1 MGGRGA
7 EIKIKT
13 HEDTDI
19 LEWYVSGD
27 GMWINN
33 YLRGLNNEIT
43 LTDEELSGISRL
55 DKATNERIK
64 EDTLY
69 RSVDASAIFGKM
81 TQSQYEN
88 LWNYIQGGEN
98 ALGKGA
104 YAQKVM
110 AEAKRMANAPLNKI
124 ITDKGYMSTTTD
136 SAIAEEWGGFT
147 GSSKPVVLKIKTSKN
162 TRGKDISF
170 LDRNVSEDMAQ
181 KERLLKRG
189 QSYIPKKVYMKNGNI
204 YVDVSMI

>member
-7 EIKIKT
+7 GIKIKT

-19 LEWYVSGD
+19 LEWYGSGD

-43 LTDEELSGISRL
+43 LTDEELRGISRL

-81 TQSQYEN
+81 TQSQYEY
-88 LWNYIQGGEN
+88 LWNYIQGGE
-98 ALGKGA
+98 
-104 YAQKVM
+104 
-110 AEAKRMANAPLNKI
+110 KI
-124 ITDKGYMSTTTD
+124 GR
-136 SAIAEEWGGFT
+136 AH
-147 GSSKPVVLKIKTSKN
+147 V
-162 TRGKDISF
+162 
-170 LDRNVSEDMAQ
+170 
-181 KERLLKRG
+181 
-189 QSYIPKKVYMKNGNI
+189 
-204 YVDVSMI
+204 

>member
-19 LEWYVSGD
+19 LEWYGSGD

-43 LTDEELSGISRL
+43 L
-55 DKATNERIK
+55 
-64 EDTLY
+64 
-69 RSVDASAIFGKM
+69 
-81 TQSQYEN
+81 
-88 LWNYIQGGEN
+88 
-98 ALGKGA
+98 
-104 YAQKVM
+104 
-110 AEAKRMANAPLNKI
+110 
-124 ITDKGYMSTTTD
+124 
-136 SAIAEEWGGFT
+136 
-147 GSSKPVVLKIKTSKN
+147 
-162 TRGKDISF
+162 
-170 LDRNVSEDMAQ
+170 DMAQ